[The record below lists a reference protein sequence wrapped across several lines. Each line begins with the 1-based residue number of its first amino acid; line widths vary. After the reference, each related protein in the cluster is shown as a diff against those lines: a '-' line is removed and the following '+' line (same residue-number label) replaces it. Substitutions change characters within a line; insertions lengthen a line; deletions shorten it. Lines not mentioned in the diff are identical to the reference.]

1 MRITVVTYNV
11 RGFRAGVGAVGD
23 VVERLAPDLLL
34 LQETGSRR
42 ALRRFVDAIGM
53 SCASDPIAW
62 VRRRAED
69 AVLVREPWRLS
80 SHRQVRFAGAS
91 AMYPRAALVAE
102 VAGPGGRF
110 SAPST
115 PLRPGGAER

>member
-62 VRRRAED
+62 ARRRAKD
-69 AVLVREPWRLS
+69 AGLVREPWRLTS
-80 SHRQVRFAGAS
+80 RRPVRFAGAAS
-91 AMYPRAALVAE
+91 MYPRARPVAP
-102 VAGPGGRF
+102 VR
-110 SAPST
+110 
-115 PLRPGGAER
+115 